1 MSKSIRDWCVGR
13 KIYPNLF
20 FNKVS
25 NVGIFSIS
33 QIEAKLH
40 QQLEPLEKLC
50 LKMLVS
56 FEKITRIE
64 VHVFS
69 GMSLSICENALQRL
83 EANELIEIVEY
94 DSDLLND
101 NLHRLEIETGNGWK
115 TSGLEELLKRKFIKQ
130 FQITKQGIQS
140 ISDEGKTVVD
150 LIDLNMMITGNPFYV
165 FMDKVRLKPQ
175 GFDELVMSADLT
187 YTVLNLAKSIQE
199 RSGITPISITN
210 HSISQGREVVT
221 ANFWIGVEK
230 DNGKKGRNQFQAF
243 LSSNSFDRWV
253 RPPWSDEFHN
263 YIPKFK
269 DNISIICKSFESTFD
284 MVREVINEGL
294 SLNKDKISWTLK
306 SDLEMLLLI
315 NSVKPELIKEIEPEI
330 RFKVPDS
337 AWFLIM
343 LLQLDSYDELSD
355 KGLKAARFH
364 ANITRKGF
372 NLENGYK
379 TWQKIFSK
387 WRKKSSYTEYDKTL
401 KMLVELDCLTER
413 LPDISMIYID
423 LDAILGYN
431 KRGKQE
437 WNFSRIRQ
445 LDKLLDNVSITNR
458 VYLVS
463 QQFYNRIDE
472 EEIAKEWEKDH
483 ILEIMDE
490 GWEIHPGIMSA
501 AKKDSFYLGNR
512 KIPSSDD
519 FKELRRHSRNI
530 RFHFDKNTLLIRG
543 IEPFYDYK
551 NENVIEK
558 LYKLHYE

>member
-20 FNKVS
+20 FNKIS
-25 NVGIFSIS
+25 NVGVFSIS

-50 LKMLVS
+50 LNMLVS
-56 FEKITRIE
+56 FKKITRIE

-69 GMSLSICENALQRL
+69 GMSISICENALQRL
-83 EANELIEIVEY
+83 EAIELIEIVEY
-94 DSDLLND
+94 NRNVLNE
-101 NLHRLEIETGNGWK
+101 NLTRLETETGDEWK

-130 FQITKQGIQS
+130 FQITKQGLQS
-140 ISDEGKTVVD
+140 IKDEGKTIVD

-165 FMDKVRLKPQ
+165 FMDTVRLKPQ
-175 GFDELVMSADLT
+175 GFDELAMSADLT
-187 YTVLNLAKSIQE
+187 YTVLKLAKSIE
-199 RSGITPISITN
+199 DRSGITPISITN

-221 ANFWIGVEK
+221 SNYWVGVEQT
-230 DNGKKGRNQFQAF
+230 NGKKKRNRFQAF

-253 RPPWSDEFHN
+253 RPPWSEEFQN
-263 YIPKFK
+263 FIPKFK
-269 DNISIICKSFESTFD
+269 DNKSIISKSLESTFD
-284 MVREVINEGL
+284 MVEEVINEGL

-306 SDLEMLLLI
+306 SDLEMLLLV
-315 NSVKPELIKEIEPEI
+315 NSVKPELIKDVEPEI

-343 LLQLDSYDELSD
+343 LLQLDSFDELSA

-387 WRKKSSYTEYDKTL
+387 WRKKSSYTEYEKTL

-458 VYLVS
+458 VYMVS
-463 QQFYNRIDE
+463 EKFYNKIDE
-472 EEIAKEWEKDH
+472 EDIAKQWEEDH
-483 ILEIMDE
+483 ILETIDE
-490 GWEIHPGIMSA
+490 DWKTHPGIISA
-501 AKKDSFYLGNR
+501 ASEDCYYLGNR
-512 KIPSSDD
+512 KIPTSDE